1 VEQDI
6 KKARLIAHLLD
17 TRFEFLGVRFGL
29 NAVLELFPGFGDV
42 VATGLSLYIIYM
54 GKKLNVPSSVLTRMF
69 ANVMVASVVG
79 LIPWIGDAFYI
90 FYKPN
95 TKNAELLTK
104 YISASHIPTEIPDL
118 PLSK

>member
-1 VEQDI
+1 
-6 KKARLIAHLLD
+6 
-17 TRFEFLGVRFGL
+17 
-29 NAVLELFPGFGDV
+29 
-42 VATGLSLYIIYM
+42 M

-95 TKNAELLTK
+95 TKIA
-104 YISASHIPTEIPDL
+104 
-118 PLSK
+118 